1 MRFLSVW
8 FICTLIPKV
17 LDQIMHFKQ
26 NEIFFAFSDE
36 LFTKLFI
43 LIHCLFMWGKYKEL
57 IMGGWE
63 NNKLGGDGV
72 DVAIHSVPIRFFS
85 GLWDIA
91 TLKCKA
97 AMAGCL
103 FPTAARCNSCY
114 FWNLCSRG
122 ISLTPGNISDDRNEC
137 FPALLY
143 PRGWINHAFL
153 TPIWNSPL
161 IIIL

>member
-1 MRFLSVW
+1 MKYFL
-8 FICTLIPKV
+8 
-17 LDQIMHFKQ
+17 
-26 NEIFFAFSDE
+26 AFSDE

-72 DVAIHSVPIRFFS
+72 DVAMQSVAMRFFS
-85 GLWDIA
+85 RLWDAA
-91 TLKCKA
+91 TLKVKA
-97 AMAGCL
+97 AMAGHFL
-103 FPTAARCNSCY
+103 LQPGRNSHCY
-114 FWNLCSRG
+114 SWNLYSRG

-143 PRGWINHAFL
+143 PRGWINNAFL
-153 TPIWNSPL
+153 TPKEQVTLIWNSPL